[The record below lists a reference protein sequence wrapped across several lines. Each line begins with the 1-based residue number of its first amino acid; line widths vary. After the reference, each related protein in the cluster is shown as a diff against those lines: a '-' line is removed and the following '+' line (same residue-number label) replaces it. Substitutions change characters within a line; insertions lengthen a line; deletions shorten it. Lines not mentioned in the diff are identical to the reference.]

1 MRGTTRRKR
10 DGDDGGR
17 DVPALVWRAQ
27 RGDLEAFACLAEEQQ
42 AALNRFCRRLMGDAS
57 SAEDLAQETLLRAQA
72 SIRRLGEPY
81 RFGPWL
87 FGIAANLAKKW
98 WRVQA
103 RSPLSLESLMS
114 AYPNVEWDESLY
126 AVASPE
132 QIEEAAEQTAVLR
145 EAVASLPVAL
155 SRVVVLHYLDGL
167 DYAEVAAALDVP
179 VSTVKGRL
187 FKSRAR
193 LRHQLLTAGA
203 VSPDT
208 GPIPKRKVET
218 MPDQKI
224 TDSQIAGSMRPKPT
238 RPRTSRMGWPNV
250 PAPIGDDEPRHIR
263 IEIDRDALIDEIFA
277 YVTAR
282 GSADNRHRAL
292 KELASKRNMF
302 IARDFLNQMVLDG
315 VTKRSDVEDLL
326 DYLIEEGDL
335 IAR

>member
-187 FKSRAR
+187 FKSSRHAPVRA
-193 LRHQLLTAGA
+193 GW
-203 VSPDT
+203 V
-208 GPIPKRKVET
+208 GPTYRRRSATTSLATSASRSTV
-218 MPDQKI
+218 
-224 TDSQIAGSMRPKPT
+224 T
-238 RPRTSRMGWPNV
+238 R
-250 PAPIGDDEPRHIR
+250 
-263 IEIDRDALIDEIFA
+263 
-277 YVTAR
+277 
-282 GSADNRHRAL
+282 
-292 KELASKRNMF
+292 
-302 IARDFLNQMVLDG
+302 
-315 VTKRSDVEDLL
+315 
-326 DYLIEEGDL
+326 
-335 IAR
+335 